1 MLNKE
6 YWILD
11 KDVETNDKYGSWPA
25 DRSIN
30 ELLDSGLI
38 LVNKPSGP
46 TSHQLTAWA
55 RDLLGLNR
63 LGHGGT
69 LDPFAT
75 GLLTLLCGKATK
87 ITNIVLNSD
96 KSYVAVLRFENPI
109 NEEKLKNL
117 LITLTGDIYNV
128 PPKES
133 AVKIQVRARSIFI
146 NKLLDVDDS
155 GKVAIIQLSCN
166 AGTYV
171 RTLTKDIGLLLDTKC
186 DLIELHR
193 DKTGN
198 FDEGMACT
206 MHQLTDAI
214 FLWQNQG
221 DDRGLKNLISPI
233 ESIVN
238 KLPRVYVKDGAVSAV
253 SHGAPL
259 AKPGI
264 VKVSKGI
271 KKGDSVIILSLKEE
285 AVAIAT
291 LSVNS
296 EDLTEMKS
304 GQVAVAQSVLMAP
317 GTYPQTW
324 TNK

>member
-1 MLNKE
+1 MAIQD

-11 KDVETNDKYGSWPA
+11 KNAETNEKYGCRPN
-25 DRSIN
+25 DRSIT
-30 ELLDSGLI
+30 ELLDSGIILI
-38 LVNKPSGP
+38 NKSSGP

-55 RDLLGLNR
+55 RNLLGLNR

-87 ITNIVLNSD
+87 ITNIVLNSN
-96 KSYVAVLRFENPI
+96 KSYVAVIRFENPVA
-109 NEEKLKNL
+109 KDDLKEL
-117 LITLTGDIYNV
+117 LISLNGDIYNV

-133 AVKIQVRARSIFI
+133 AVKVQVRSRSIYSM
-146 NKLLDVDDS
+146 NLLDLDDS
-155 GKVAIIQLSCN
+155 GKVAIINLSCN

-171 RTLTKDIGLLLDTKC
+171 RTLTKDIGLLLGNNC

-193 DKTGN
+193 DMTGN
-198 FDEGMACT
+198 FDESMACT
-206 MHQLTDAI
+206 MHQLTDAV

-221 DDRGLKNLISPI
+221 DDRGLKRLMSPI
-233 ESIVN
+233 EIILN
-238 KLPRVYVKDGAVSAV
+238 KLPKIYVKDGAVSAV

-264 VKVSKGI
+264 VRAAKGI

-291 LSVNS
+291 LNVNS
-296 EDLTEMKS
+296 EDLVNMSS
-304 GQVAVAQSVLMAP
+304 GQVATAQSVLMVP

-324 TNK
+324 ATK

>member
-1 MLNKE
+1 MAIQD

-11 KDVETNDKYGSWPA
+11 KNAETNEKYGCRPN
-25 DRSIN
+25 DRSIT
-30 ELLDSGLI
+30 ELLDSGIILI
-38 LVNKPSGP
+38 NKSSGP

-55 RDLLGLNR
+55 RNLLGLNR

-87 ITNIVLNSD
+87 ITNIVLNSN
-96 KSYVAVLRFENPI
+96 KSYVAVIRFENPVA
-109 NEEKLKNL
+109 EDDLKEL
-117 LITLTGDIYNV
+117 LISLNGDIYNV

-133 AVKIQVRARSIFI
+133 AVKVQVRSRSIYSM
-146 NKLLDVDDS
+146 NLLDLDDS
-155 GKVAIIQLSCN
+155 GKVAIINLSCN

-171 RTLTKDIGLLLDTKC
+171 RTLTKDIGLLLGNNC

-193 DKTGN
+193 DMTGN
-198 FDEGMACT
+198 FDESMACT
-206 MHQLTDAI
+206 MHQLTDAV

-221 DDRGLKNLISPI
+221 DDRGLKRLMSPI
-233 ESIVN
+233 EIILN
-238 KLPRVYVKDGAVSAV
+238 KLPKIYVKDGAVSAV

-264 VKVSKGI
+264 VRAAKGI

-291 LSVNS
+291 LNVNS
-296 EDLTEMKS
+296 EDLVNMSS
-304 GQVAVAQSVLMAP
+304 GQVATAQSVLMVP

-324 TNK
+324 ATK

>member
-1 MLNKE
+1 MAIQD

-11 KDVETNDKYGSWPA
+11 KNAETNEKYGCRPNE
-25 DRSIN
+25 RSIT
-30 ELLDSGLI
+30 ELLDSGIILI
-38 LVNKPSGP
+38 NKPSGP

-55 RDLLGLNR
+55 RNLLGLNR

-87 ITNIVLNSD
+87 ITNIVLNSN
-96 KSYVAVLRFENPI
+96 KSYVAVVRFENPVSKDDLT
-109 NEEKLKNL
+109 EL
-117 LITLTGDIYNV
+117 LNSLNGDIYNV

-133 AVKIQVRARSIFI
+133 AVKVQVRARSIYSM
-146 NKLLDVDDS
+146 NLLDLDDS
-155 GKVAIIQLSCN
+155 GKVAIINLSCN

-171 RTLTKDIGLLLDTKC
+171 RTLTKDIGLLLGNNC

-193 DKTGN
+193 DMTGN
-198 FDEGMACT
+198 FDESMACT
-206 MHQLTDAI
+206 MHQLTDAV

-221 DDRGLKNLISPI
+221 DDRGLKCLMSPI
-233 ESIVN
+233 EIILN
-238 KLPRVYVKDGAVSAV
+238 KLPKIYVKDGAVSAV

-264 VKVSKGI
+264 VRAAKGI

-291 LSVNS
+291 LNVNS
-296 EDLTEMKS
+296 EDLVDMSS
-304 GQVAVAQSVLMAP
+304 GQVATAQSVLMVP

-324 TNK
+324 ATK

>member
-1 MLNKE
+1 MINEE
-6 YWILD
+6 YWIFD
-11 KDVETNDKYGSWPA
+11 EKAVTNDKYGCHPSN
-25 DRSIN
+25 RSIT
-30 ELLDSGLI
+30 ELLDSGII

-55 RDLLGLNR
+55 RNLLGLNR

-87 ITNIVLNSD
+87 FNNIVLNSN
-96 KSYVAVLRFENPI
+96 KSYVAVIRFGKPVLEDELN
-109 NEEKLKNL
+109 NL
-117 LITLTGDIYNV
+117 LKKLTGEIYNV

-133 AVKIQVRARSIFI
+133 AVKIQVRSRFIFS
-146 NKLLDVDDS
+146 NKLLDLDES
-155 GKVAIIQLSCN
+155 GKIAIIQLSCN

-171 RTLTKDIGLLLDTKC
+171 RTLTKDFGLILGTNC

-193 DKTGN
+193 DETGIFEEN
-198 FDEGMACT
+198 MACT
-206 MHQLTDAI
+206 MHQLTDAV

-221 DDRGLKNLISPI
+221 DDRGLKQIMAPI
-233 ESIVN
+233 ESILN
-238 KLPRVYVKDGAVSAV
+238 NLPRIYVKDGAVSAV

-264 VKVSKGI
+264 VKASKGI

-291 LSVNS
+291 LHVDS
-296 EDLTEMKS
+296 ENLMEMS
-304 GQVAVAQSVLMAP
+304 NGQVATAQSVLMAP

-324 TNK
+324 ATK

>member
-1 MLNKE
+1 MAIQD

-11 KDVETNDKYGSWPA
+11 KNSETNEKYGCRPNE
-25 DRSIN
+25 RSIT
-30 ELLDSGLI
+30 ELLDSGIILI
-38 LVNKPSGP
+38 NKSSGP

-55 RDLLGLNR
+55 RNLLGLNR

-87 ITNIVLNSD
+87 ITNIVLNSN
-96 KSYVAVLRFENPI
+96 KSYVAVIRFDNPVA
-109 NEEKLKNL
+109 KNDLTEL
-117 LITLTGDIYNV
+117 LTSLNGDIYNV

-133 AVKIQVRARSIFI
+133 AVKVQVRSRSIYSM
-146 NKLLDVDDS
+146 NLLDLDDS
-155 GKVAIIQLSCN
+155 GKVAIINLSCN

-171 RTLTKDIGLLLDTKC
+171 RTLTKDIGLLLGNNC

-193 DKTGN
+193 DMTGN
-198 FDEGMACT
+198 FDESMACT
-206 MHQLTDAI
+206 MHQLTDAV

-221 DDRGLKNLISPI
+221 DDRGLKRLLSPI
-233 ESIVN
+233 EIILN
-238 KLPRVYVKDGAVSAV
+238 KLPKIYVKDGAVSAV

-264 VKVSKGI
+264 VRVAKGI

-291 LSVNS
+291 LNVNS
-296 EDLTEMKS
+296 EDLVDMPS
-304 GQVAVAQSVLMAP
+304 GQVATAQSVLMVP

-324 TNK
+324 ATK

>member
-1 MLNKE
+1 MAIQD

-11 KDVETNDKYGSWPA
+11 KNAETNEKYGCRPN
-25 DRSIN
+25 DRSIT
-30 ELLDSGLI
+30 ELLDSGIILI
-38 LVNKPSGP
+38 NKSSGP

-55 RDLLGLNR
+55 RNLLGLNR

-75 GLLTLLCGKATK
+75 GLLTFLCGKATK
-87 ITNIVLNSD
+87 ITNIVLNSN
-96 KSYVAVLRFENPI
+96 KSYVAVIRFENPVA
-109 NEEKLKNL
+109 KDDLKEL
-117 LITLTGDIYNV
+117 LISLNGDIYNV

-133 AVKIQVRARSIFI
+133 AVKVQVRSRSIYSM
-146 NKLLDVDDS
+146 NLLDLDDS
-155 GKVAIIQLSCN
+155 GKVAIINLSCN

-171 RTLTKDIGLLLDTKC
+171 RTLTKDIGLLLGNNC

-193 DKTGN
+193 DMTGN
-198 FDEGMACT
+198 FDESMACT
-206 MHQLTDAI
+206 MHQLTDAV

-221 DDRGLKNLISPI
+221 DDRGLKRLMSPI
-233 ESIVN
+233 EIILN
-238 KLPRVYVKDGAVSAV
+238 KLPKIYVKDGAVSAV

-264 VKVSKGI
+264 VRAAKGI

-291 LSVNS
+291 LNVNS
-296 EDLTEMKS
+296 EDLVNMSS
-304 GQVAVAQSVLMAP
+304 GQVATAQSVLMVP

-324 TNK
+324 ATK

>member
-1 MLNKE
+1 ME
-6 YWILD
+6 IQDYWILD
-11 KDVETNDKYGSWPA
+11 KADETNEKYGCRPNE
-25 DRSIN
+25 RSIT
-30 ELLDSGLI
+30 ELLDSGIILI
-38 LVNKPSGP
+38 NKPSGP

-55 RDLLGLNR
+55 RNLLGLNR

-87 ITNIVLNSD
+87 ITNIVLNSN
-96 KSYVAVLRFENPI
+96 KSYVAVVRFENPVSKDDLT
-109 NEEKLKNL
+109 EL
-117 LITLTGDIYNV
+117 LNSLNGDIYNV

-133 AVKIQVRARSIFI
+133 AVKVQVRSRSIYSM
-146 NKLLDVDDS
+146 NLLDLDDS
-155 GKVAIIQLSCN
+155 GKVAIINLSCN

-171 RTLTKDIGLLLDTKC
+171 RTLTKDIGLLLGNNC

-193 DKTGN
+193 DMTGN
-198 FDEGMACT
+198 FDESMACT
-206 MHQLTDAI
+206 MHQLTDAV

-221 DDRGLKNLISPI
+221 DDRGLKCLMSPI
-233 ESIVN
+233 EIILN
-238 KLPRVYVKDGAVSAV
+238 KLPKIYVKDGAVSAV

-264 VKVSKGI
+264 VRAAKGI

-291 LSVNS
+291 LNVNS
-296 EDLTEMKS
+296 EDLVDMSS
-304 GQVAVAQSVLMAP
+304 GQVATAQSVLMVP

-324 TNK
+324 ATK